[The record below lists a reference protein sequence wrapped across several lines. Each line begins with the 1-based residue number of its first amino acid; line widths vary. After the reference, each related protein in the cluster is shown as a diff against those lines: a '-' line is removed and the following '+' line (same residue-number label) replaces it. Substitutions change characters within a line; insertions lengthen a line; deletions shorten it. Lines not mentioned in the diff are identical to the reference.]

1 MGGGAQAT
9 QSFDRIKTLTFASSV
24 VVEKTSKGTH
34 LLRGLRVFKK
44 GTFKDSLGIERTW
57 EDYHLDLM
65 VANYKLLRDS
75 NVLPNVP
82 VRVDHSFSVQNVG
95 GYFHDLYREPGDDTF
110 LDGDVEITEPDVFDK
125 WERGTFRSRSLEVGM
140 YETNDGATY
149 WPVVLGLA
157 FVDLP
162 AVEGLHSRQT
172 GSYYFSQALQ
182 DDDKEKPTMF
192 TFNGQS
198 FADQAACEAAIRYA
212 AWVQAAEYAQSLE
225 DQAAAINY
233 ATALEQHNANA
244 KALGIEGLTIVNAQP
259 SGQHGAPHTH
269 TFRVNGEMTT
279 DPTVAQRHIDT
290 MEQFRAETT
299 KSNRERF
306 IDELAKANKIGANQ
320 LDQFKSHVVTLNDE
334 QYAQFKTMYEAAPAH
349 SLLAPH
355 GNTGGDNNLPP
366 GDKLREDFEVA
377 RDTVE
382 QLKRSGMT
390 DDQVQKTSAFKKF
403 TSLEAQMSGQT
414 A

>member
-1 MGGGAQAT
+1 M
-9 QSFDRIKTLTFASSV
+9 
-24 VVEKTSKGTH
+24 
-34 LLRGLRVFKK
+34 FKK

-65 VANYKLLRDS
+65 VANFKLLRDS
-75 NVLPNVP
+75 NVLPNIP
-82 VRVDHSFSVQNVG
+82 VRVDHSFSVENVG
-95 GYFHDLYREPGDDTF
+95 GYFADLYREPGDDTF
-110 LDGDVEITEPDVFDK
+110 LDADVEITEPDVFDK

-182 DDDKEKPTMF
+182 DDDKEKDNMF
-192 TFNGQS
+192 TFNGQQ
-198 FADQAACEAAIRYA
+198 FADQAACESAIRYA
-212 AWVQAAEYAQSLE
+212 AWLQAAEYAQHLE
-225 DQAAAINY
+225 DFEAACRY
-233 ATALEQHNANA
+233 AAALEQHNENA
-244 KALGIEGLTIVNAQP
+244 KALGVAGVTVVQSN
-259 SGQHGAPHTH
+259 HGAHQTAV
-269 TFRVNGEMTT
+269 FQVNGQATSDMNAVQQHISTLELFRT
-279 DPTVAQRHIDT
+279 D
-290 MEQFRAETT
+290 TT
-299 KSNRERF
+299 KTNRERF

-320 LDQFKSHVVTLNDE
+320 IDSFKSHVLTLNDE
-334 QYAQFKTMYEAAPAH
+334 QYKQFTEMYQAAPAH
-349 SLLAPH
+349 SLLGQH
-355 GNTGGDNNLPP
+355 GNTGGDDNLPP

-382 QLKRSGMT
+382 QLKRSGMS
-390 DDQVQKTSAFKKF
+390 DEQIQKTTAFKRYSDLQ
-403 TSLEAQMSGQT
+403 TQMSGQS